1 MITLHPLPD
10 ADFAC
15 PACSARLVAD
25 GWYMPG
31 MRPLATLACP
41 SCGRRY
47 YGDLRVAQALYTPM
61 LLDAETGAVH
71 DAHGVPWFARWLRDS
86 YAARASDDPV
96 FTVHELRPVARPLLL
111 NCIDR
116 LYGHALLKL
125 FNAQHYLDHHPDR
138 DLIVLVPRYL
148 AWLVPDG
155 VAEVWTV
162 DLPLRR
168 GAEWNDALASSI
180 ADRISGFESCALSVA
195 LPHPH
200 PGDVDIERFTRVKPA
215 GEDLW
220 RDVPRRP
227 AVAFIW
233 RDDRTWSRPGTP
245 MRRLTERLGRA
256 VGGTLQGGTSQAAQA
271 QRARVIALA
280 EGLHGTFPGVR
291 FRVIG
296 PGTPGDLPEWI
307 SDERAGLMDEATERR
322 WCELYA
328 ASHLVIGIHGS
339 NMLLPSAHAGAVLEL
354 VPHDRWGNYLQDL
367 HVRRADAREA
377 MIHTRLVPDL
387 LEPEAVA
394 AIACSILTDRN
405 AMMLNLGREMSRHAS
420 APIGSF
426 VELRRRLRDSSE
438 NGGTA

>member
-1 MITLHPLPD
+1 MITLHPVPD

-15 PACSARLVAD
+15 PACSARLVAH

-31 MRPLATLACP
+31 MRALARLVCP

-47 YGDLRVAQALYTPM
+47 YGDLSVAQALYTPM
-61 LLDAETGAVH
+61 LLDADTGEVH
-71 DAHGVPWFARWLRDS
+71 DAHGVPWFARWLSDS
-86 YAARASDDPV
+86 YATRVSSDLD
-96 FTVHELRPVARPLLL
+96 FTVRELRPPRRPLLL
-111 NCIDR
+111 DCIDR

-138 DLIVLVPRYL
+138 DLILLVPRYL

-155 VAEVWTV
+155 AAEVWTI

-168 GAEWNDALASSI
+168 GAEWNDALASKI
-180 ADRISGFESCALSVA
+180 AQRLSGFESCAISVA

-200 PGDVDIERFTRVKPA
+200 PGDVAIERFTRVKPA
-215 GEDLW
+215 DEDLW
-220 RDVPRRP
+220 RGVARRP
-227 AVAFIW
+227 AAAFIW

-245 MRRLTERLGRA
+245 MRKLTERLGRA
-256 VGGTLQGGTSQAAQA
+256 VGGRDEGGSSQGVQA

-280 EGLHGTFPGVR
+280 EGLRGAFPDIC

-307 SDERAGLMDEATERR
+307 QDERVGAIDEATERR

-328 ASHLVIGIHGS
+328 ASHLVVGIHGS

-367 HVRRADAREA
+367 HVRHADAREA
-377 MIHTRLVPDL
+377 MIHTRLVPDT

-394 AIACSILTDRN
+394 EIAASILSDRN

-426 VELRRRLRDSSE
+426 VELRRRLRDGLD
-438 NGGTA
+438 NGGAA

>member
-1 MITLHPLPD
+1 MITLHPVPD
-10 ADFAC
+10 VDFAC
-15 PACSARLVAD
+15 PACSARLVAH
-25 GWYMPG
+25 GWYVPG
-31 MRPLATLACP
+31 MRALARLECP
-41 SCGRRY
+41 SCSRQF
-47 YGDLRVAQALYTPM
+47 YGDLGVAQALYTPM
-61 LLDAETGAVH
+61 LLDVETGEVH
-71 DAHGVPWFARWLRDS
+71 DPHGVPWFARWLRDS
-86 YAARASDDPV
+86 YAARVSDDLDV
-96 FTVHELRPVARPLLL
+96 TVRELRPVVRPLLL

-116 LYGHALLKL
+116 LYGHAVLKL

-168 GAEWNDALASSI
+168 GAEWNDALASRI
-180 ADRISGFESCALSVA
+180 AERISGFESCAISVA

-200 PGDVDIERFTRVKPA
+200 PGDVAIERFTRVKPA

-233 RDDRTWSRPGTP
+233 RDDRVWSGPETP

-256 VGGTLQGGTSQAAQA
+256 VGSASQGAQA

-280 EGLHGTFPGVR
+280 ESLRVAFPKVS

-307 SDERAGLMDEATERR
+307 GDERAGVIDEGTERR

-328 ASHLVIGIHGS
+328 ASHLTIGIHGS

-367 HVRRADAREA
+367 HVRRADPREA
-377 MIHTRLVPDL
+377 MIHTRLVPDA

-394 AIACSILTDRN
+394 SIAASILTDRN

-420 APIGSF
+420 APIASF
-426 VELRRRLRDSSE
+426 VELRRRLRDDAE
-438 NGGTA
+438 KGGAV